1 MRYLY
6 KKKFIKINFVIYIKL
21 QCNKE
26 KEREKKNM
34 SIFAQLN
41 YDNKIEK
48 NYRNNR
54 SNETVKRRIEIL
66 VYHRDK

>member
-41 YDNKIEK
+41 YMITK
-48 NYRNNR
+48 
-54 SNETVKRRIEIL
+54 
-66 VYHRDK
+66 